1 MAGVRLVFTKAFMVT
16 VLLTLLLNI
25 GVKPAEGQFS
35 ACSFSSRPHPRG
47 ICGSDLADLR
57 AFICSRRNQPA
68 MVKRDAETG
77 WLLPETMVKR
87 NAQT

>member
-35 ACSFSSRPHPRG
+35 ACNINDRPHRRG
-47 ICGSDLADLR
+47 VCGSALADLVDF
-57 AFICSRRNQPA
+57 ACSSSNQPA
-68 MVKRDAETG
+68 MVKRNAET
-77 WLLPETMVKR
+77 
-87 NAQT
+87 